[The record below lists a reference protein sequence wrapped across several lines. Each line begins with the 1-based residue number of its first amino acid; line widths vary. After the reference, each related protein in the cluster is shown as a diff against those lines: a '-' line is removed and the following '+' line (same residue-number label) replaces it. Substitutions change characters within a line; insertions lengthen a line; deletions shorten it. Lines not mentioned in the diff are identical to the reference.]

1 MMMQPSQRPRTRAR
15 RGQRRPRPP
24 RPPPPPPLDSGG
36 SAWIGTCVDSSSR
49 WSIFCSKEMSASENQ
64 AAEASKGDDE
74 KMDPPKMKIRIRLPP
89 RKRLSNG
96 LLKADMDGPDD
107 RNNAQ
112 SSGVPVQTKSTIP
125 SKQLTIPAAQC
136 YASSISTSIL
146 WNEGNNNASSQTL
159 PNEPNCDTSSD
170 KLPEEASDSIPS
182 KKLIIKAA
190 QHYTSS
196 ISTGGLCNEA
206 NNNTSSKTLTNES
219 NCDTSSDKLPEETID
234 NISSKVL
241 TITAAQHQIDSI
253 STGELC
259 NEANNNTSRK
269 ILTITAAQHQIDSIS
284 TGELCNEANNNTSS
298 KILPNEPNCDIS
310 SDKQPEEANDT
321 IPSKN
326 LMITAGVCMDDVS
339 NYSAKEGLCEDAND
353 TIPST
358 NLMITAGVWGHD
370 VSYYSAKEGLC
381 EEAND
386 IIPRKNLTIVDG
398 VWEDDV
404 SNYSTKEGLCEEA
417 NDTIPSKNLIITA
430 GVWGDNVSNYSAKEG
445 LCEETNDIIPRKNL
459 TITAGVWG
467 DDVSNYSAKEGLC
480 EEANGNIPSNAHPA
494 TIKELPA
501 KPLESTPSKNLT
513 TIAMLGEEENNN
525 PLRLFHET
533 DINIPSKVVLPK
545 KSKNNQRRN
554 LVTTAV
560 KCEEANNDP
569 LSRRFSEDA
578 NRNIPTRNLSDKTK
592 NNAQSNRP
600 TNPDRKN
607 NPQKKLSTTA
617 VHAAP
622 ARKNTSE
629 IKMANSEMKPSTS
642 FGQAAEQGINL
653 ANLKA
658 IKQYQEFEEKVKR
671 TVYLDYFS
679 HQATESVIRT
689 ALNQFGTVR
698 EINFVVNY
706 TIPFSIPQSALVIM
720 ETEKDAVA
728 VVNMLNEFP
737 FMMSGM
743 PRPVRATRA
752 TAEMFNDRPR
762 RPGNKLEFRWVG
774 PSDADYHIVKKL
786 KLMSRRHELDNL
798 ALVKHELEEE
808 HFLAKHQEEILNCN
822 QRKLEVMD
830 SIMLTGKFTHLQ
842 HIYSVKVD
850 EVFCNKWLV

>member
-1 MMMQPSQRPRTRAR
+1 
-15 RGQRRPRPP
+15 
-24 RPPPPPPLDSGG
+24 
-36 SAWIGTCVDSSSR
+36 
-49 WSIFCSKEMSASENQ
+49 MSASENQ
-64 AAEASKGDDE
+64 AAEASKGNDE

-96 LLKADMDGPDD
+96 LLKANVEGPDD

-112 SSGVPVQTKSTIP
+112 SSRVPEQTKSKIP
-125 SKQLTIPAAQC
+125 SKNLTIPAAQR
-136 YASSISTSIL
+136 YASSISTRRL
-146 WNEGNNNASSQTL
+146 WNEGDKNTSSKTL

-170 KLPEEASDSIPS
+170 KLPQEANDSIPS
-182 KKLIIKAA
+182 KKLTITAA
-190 QHYTSS
+190 QHYASS
-196 ISTGGLCNEA
+196 ISTGGLFDEA
-206 NNNTSSKTLTNES
+206 NNNTLSKTLTNES
-219 NCDTSSDKLPEETID
+219 NCDTYSDELPEEAID
-234 NISSKVL
+234 SISSKVL
-241 TITAAQHQIDSI
+241 IITAAQHHSGSI

-259 NEANNNTSRK
+259 NK
-269 ILTITAAQHQIDSIS
+269 
-284 TGELCNEANNNTSS
+284 ANNNTSS
-298 KILPNEPNCDIS
+298 KILPNEPNCNIS
-310 SDKQPEEANDT
+310 SDKQPEDANDTIPSKNLMITAGVWGDDDSNYSAKEGPCEEANDT

-326 LMITAGVCMDDVS
+326 LMITAGVWGDNVS
-339 NYSAKEGLCEDAND
+339 NYSGKEGLC
-353 TIPST
+353 
-358 NLMITAGVWGHD
+358 V
-370 VSYYSAKEGLC
+370 
-381 EEAND
+381 EAND
-386 IIPRKNLTIVDG
+386 IIPRKNLMITAG
-398 VWEDDV
+398 VCGDNV
-404 SNYSTKEGLCEEA
+404 NNYSAKEGLCEEV
-417 NDTIPSKNLIITA
+417 NDTIPSKNLTITA

-445 LCEETNDIIPRKNL
+445 LCEEANDIIPRKIL

-467 DDVSNYSAKEGLC
+467 YDVRNYSAKEGLC
-480 EEANGNIPSNAHPA
+480 EEANGNIPSKAHPA

-501 KPLESTPSKNLT
+501 KPLESTASKNLT
-513 TIAMLGEEENNN
+513 TIGVLGEEENNN
-525 PLRLFHET
+525 SLRLFHET
-533 DINIPSKVVLPK
+533 DINIPSKVVLPE

-554 LVTTAV
+554 LITTAV

-569 LSRRFSEDA
+569 LSWSLSEDA

-607 NPQKKLSTTA
+607 NPQKKLSTSA
-617 VHAAP
+617 VHAAH

-642 FGQAAEQGINL
+642 FGQAAEQGINVAKL
-653 ANLKA
+653 EA
-658 IKQYQEFEEKVKR
+658 IKQYHEFEEKVKR

-689 ALNQFGTVR
+689 ALSQFGTVR

-762 RPGNKLEFRWVG
+762 RPGNKLQFRWVG
-774 PSDADYHIVKKL
+774 SSDADYHIVKKL
-786 KLMSRRHELDNL
+786 KLMSRRHELENL

-808 HFLAKHQEEILNCN
+808 HFLAKHQEDILNCN
-822 QRKLEVMD
+822 QRKLEAMD
-830 SIMLTGKFTHLQ
+830 SVMLTGKFTHLQ
-842 HIYSVKVD
+842 HIYSVNVG
-850 EVFCNKWLV
+850 EVFCNKWLE